1 MIECAR
7 VLALPLVE
15 RTLRKHKLYYMD
27 LTSWKDDE
35 RVKDTVFRRAKYC
48 KQEFKTGFR
57 LEERENKTHRDF
69 IGSILQSV
77 HHMNKTLG
85 THSYPGQHFFT

>member
-1 MIECAR
+1 MG
-7 VLALPLVE
+7 
-15 RTLRKHKLYYMD
+15 RTLPKHKLYMD

-35 RVKDTVFRRAKYC
+35 RVKDTVFRRDRVKNC

-69 IGSILQSV
+69 IESSLQSV
-77 HHMNKTLG
+77 HHMNKVLG
-85 THSYPGQHFFT
+85 THSYPGQHFFM